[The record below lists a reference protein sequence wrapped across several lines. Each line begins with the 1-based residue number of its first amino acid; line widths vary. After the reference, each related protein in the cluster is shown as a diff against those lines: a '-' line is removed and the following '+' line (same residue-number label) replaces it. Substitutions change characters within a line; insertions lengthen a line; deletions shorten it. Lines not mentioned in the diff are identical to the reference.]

1 MFLSDNI
8 ISINDNNFLENI
20 KGKKPLF
27 ISVISNIETTK
38 YLPIS
43 GVNRKVIEYT
53 PAADMELVILGR
65 SISLPSPP
73 VDTTMCPS
81 PATITRANVYLKDIP
96 VLTVDAG
103 AEIKPK
109 IPTSTYIPVDRKPT
123 GDISKGLAMENSK
136 KLFETGR
143 KIGKKLVVERD
154 FQVAVIGECVPGG
167 TTSALGV
174 LLGLGY
180 DAEDKVSSGSVK
192 NPKELK
198 LKVVEEGLKRAKSQD
213 VFDILNAVG
222 DKMMPVVAGMVFSLV
237 KCKRY
242 IILGGGT
249 QMASVLAVIKEI
261 DRKYVKE
268 EVLDSGY
275 ISIGT
280 TEFLLRDRNSDIK
293 GLIKEIECN
302 IPLYASRFYYERSK
316 IEGLKAYCRGAVKEG
331 VGAGGIS
338 VYSYTNGLSPDNIR
352 EYVEKNYWEWYKSKS
367 SD

>member
-1 MFLSDNI
+1 MSLSNDI

-43 GVNRKVIEYT
+43 GVNRKVIKYT
-53 PAADMELVILGR
+53 PAADMELVTLGR

-73 VDTTMCPS
+73 VDATMCPS
-81 PATITRANVYLKDIP
+81 PATITRANVHLKDIP

-103 AEIKPK
+103 SEVKPK
-109 IPTSTYIPVDRKPT
+109 IPPSTYIPVDRKPT

-136 KLFETGR
+136 RLFEVGR
-143 KIGKKLVVERD
+143 EVGKRLIAERD
-154 FQVAVIGECVPGG
+154 FQVAIIGECVPGG

-180 DAEDKVSSGSVK
+180 DAEEKVSSGSVK

-198 LKVVEEGLKRAKSQD
+198 LKVVREGLKRAKSPD

-237 KCKRY
+237 EYKRY
-242 IILGGGT
+242 VILGGGT

-261 DRKYVKE
+261 DRKYIKE
-268 EVLDSGY
+268 GVLDTGC

-280 TEFLLRDRNSDIK
+280 TEFLLKDKNSDIK
-293 GLIKEIECN
+293 GLIEEIGGS

-316 IEGLKAYCRGAVKEG
+316 IGGLKAYCRGAVKEG

-338 VYSYTNGLSPDNIR
+338 VYSYVNGLSSEDIR
-352 EYVEKNYWEWYKSKS
+352 EYVEMNYHRWYKVRN
-367 SD
+367 